1 MPRPVH
7 LPEAPGAPAL
17 RLRRRR
23 RRHKNIT
30 ARRQLPESG
39 CAHKFLP
46 GGVGFVARA
55 LGQVVADV

>member
-7 LPEAPGAPAL
+7 LPEAPGA
-17 RLRRRR
+17 RR
-23 RRHKNIT
+23 RRHENIT

>member
-7 LPEAPGAPAL
+7 LPEAPGVPA
-17 RLRRRR
+17 LRRRR
-23 RRHKNIT
+23 HENIT

-39 CAHKFLP
+39 FAHKFLP